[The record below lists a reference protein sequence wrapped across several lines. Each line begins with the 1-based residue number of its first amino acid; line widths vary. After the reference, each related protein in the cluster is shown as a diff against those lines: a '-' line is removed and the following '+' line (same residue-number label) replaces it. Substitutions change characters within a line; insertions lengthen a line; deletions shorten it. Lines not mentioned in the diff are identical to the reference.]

1 MAIST
6 ATKHIV
12 LPKHGVD
19 MLMDLKLDWELNIV
33 CGFVLYE
40 RPLSCTMLMLK
51 NIKYKLISIYIENSK
66 QFY

>member
-33 CGFVLYE
+33 CGFVLYG
-40 RPLSCTMLMLK
+40 RPFARKILK
-51 NIKYKLISIYIENSK
+51 FKYIKYKLPTFPIY
-66 QFY
+66 FV

>member
-6 ATKHIV
+6 STKHIV

-40 RPLSCTMLMLK
+40 RPFLCTVLMLK
-51 NIKYKLISIYIENSK
+51 NIKYKLTTYHIYRTIEN
-66 QFY
+66 

>member
-40 RPLSCTMLMLK
+40 RPFARTML
-51 NIKYKLISIYIENSK
+51 
-66 QFY
+66 

>member
-33 CGFVLYE
+33 CGFVLCE
-40 RPLSCTMLMLK
+40 RPFSRGMVKLK
-51 NIKYKLISIYIENSK
+51 NIK
-66 QFY
+66 